1 MNPKVNNYIN
11 MTLKKLGL
19 TVNNFTSTLPGAI
32 FTYINSY
39 EIDSEDLSNQG
50 NWPRF
55 FFFFFWSMVKE
66 RNCC

>member
-1 MNPKVNNYIN
+1 MNHKINNYIN
-11 MTLKKLGL
+11 MTLKKLEL
-19 TVNNFTSTLPGAI
+19 TVQNFTSTLPGAI

-55 FFFFFWSMVKE
+55 FFWSMVKE

>member
-11 MTLKKLGL
+11 MILKKLEL

-55 FFFFFWSMVKE
+55 FFWSMVKE

>member
-1 MNPKVNNYIN
+1 MN
-11 MTLKKLGL
+11 LKKLEV
-19 TVNNFTSTLPGAI
+19 TVQNFTSTLPGAI

-55 FFFFFWSMVKE
+55 FFLVNGKRE
-66 RNCC
+66 ELLLNPLLPLTN